1 MKHLQ
6 NKKLKWRFKNSIAS
20 VTRKISIFLKRE
32 CEDFGMTKGLYA
44 SLMHYNNTHRKDFK
58 NIMDIG
64 CFYFEGRNDYETKLI
79 VISVGNDSD
88 IVSSHVPNAY
98 LESLMT
104 AEEISKKRKLSV
116 RGPDNKEFKSVK
128 TAAVLSKS
136 LTEIII
142 KSIDST
148 LTEYSTDK
156 RNQIIECAIQSIRKQ
171 FNIHHKINVDDS
183 EINNK
188 IVYSLK
194 DYLSG
199 LNNYGGKYSLVEAT
213 KDTLLAAVSVRSLSN
228 NGVGDVL
235 GVSKK
240 RMAAAKQRRTIFDDV
255 VKIKSVEEDEV
266 ENDGMSTQ
274 SSHSSDYSKIDEYE
288 VELSNSEMENDNTSD
303 DSEIEMNEQ
312 NREKEKSVIKKN
324 TNSSKTNVF
333 FRALSPKL
341 RKVRKDN

>member
-1 MKHLQ
+1 
-6 NKKLKWRFKNSIAS
+6 
-20 VTRKISIFLKRE
+20 
-32 CEDFGMTKGLYA
+32 
-44 SLMHYNNTHRKDFK
+44 
-58 NIMDIG
+58 MDIG

-79 VISVGNDSD
+79 VISVGNGSD

-116 RGPDNKEFKSVK
+116 RGPGNKEFKSVK

-188 IVYSLK
+188 IVDSLK

-213 KDTLLAAVSVRSLSN
+213 KDTLIAAVSVRSLN
-228 NGVGDVL
+228 NNDVGEVL

-255 VKIKSVEEDEV
+255 VKINRSKKTKWKMMVCRH
-266 ENDGMSTQ
+266 
-274 SSHSSDYSKIDEYE
+274 SHLILPTILK
-288 VELSNSEMENDNTSD
+288 
-303 DSEIEMNEQ
+303 
-312 NREKEKSVIKKN
+312 
-324 TNSSKTNVF
+324 
-333 FRALSPKL
+333 
-341 RKVRKDN
+341 